1 MSMIAHIHINGST
14 MITPCMH
21 VVNVLED
28 GRNERRRKK
37 RSMLHKLI
45 IGSSTTL

>member
-1 MSMIAHIHINGST
+1 MSMIAHIYVNGST

-28 GRNERRRKK
+28 GCNE
-37 RSMLHKLI
+37 
-45 IGSSTTL
+45 